1 MKALIFANGIFKK
14 IPKHEPFF
22 GEADLIVAAD
32 GGANHCYRLNITP
45 DILLGDLDSV
55 EPEVLIDCK
64 EKGVEIQRYP
74 TRKDATD
81 LELALDLVLTKGT
94 RSVLLLGALGGRWD
108 MSLANITLAARKKY
122 SSMHISFADHDY
134 CIHILHGGKPFTIR
148 GVAGQTVS
156 FLPINGDVCG
166 LNLTGFEYPLQNH
179 TIPFGSTKGISNILI
194 TNTGQVSFAIGVLIC
209 SLIPCEKQGPP

>member
-1 MKALIFANGIFKK
+1 MKALIFANGILKK
-14 IPKHEPFF
+14 IPELEPFL

-32 GGANHCYRLNITP
+32 GGANHCHRLNITP

-74 TRKDATD
+74 ARKDATD
-81 LELALDLVLTKGT
+81 LELALDLVLIKGA

-108 MSLANITLAARKKY
+108 MSLANITLAALKKY

-134 CIHILHGGKPFTIR
+134 CIYILHEGKPFIVR
-148 GVAGQTVS
+148 GIAGQTVS

-166 LNLTGFEYPLQNH
+166 LSLKGFEYPLQNH
-179 TIPFGSTKGISNILI
+179 TIPFGSTRGISNILI
-194 TNTGQVSFAIGVLIC
+194 ADTGQVSFTTGVLIC
-209 SLIPCEKQGPP
+209 SLIPNEKQSPH